1 MGCHCLLRKCSTL
14 RGKKVLVWEFQRLA
28 AKVWANLLTSQRP
41 RFLMNLEVKPSGMGV
56 LAPSLLALE
65 MRLSPL
71 LTVYL

>member
-1 MGCHCLLRKCSTL
+1 
-14 RGKKVLVWEFQRLA
+14 
-28 AKVWANLLTSQRP
+28 
-41 RFLMNLEVKPSGMGV
+41 MNLKVKPSGTGV